1 MWGALVAPVAVDDF
15 EVSPTDKPAVCE
27 IDEFVLVLHSGF
39 PSLLCSVVVT
49 QTSVGVADSTWEP
62 MRETQRVP
70 RSSAERV
77 IFPCDLWF
85 RQSPPGGLKCL
96 C

>member
-1 MWGALVAPVAVDDF
+1 MEASLFPVSVDDL
-15 EVSPTDKPAVCE
+15 EVSPTNEPSIGEVN
-27 IDEFVLVLHSGF
+27 EFVLVVHSGF

-49 QTSVGVADSTWEP
+49 QTSVGVADSTSEP

-77 IFPCDLWF
+77 ISPCDLWF
-85 RQSPPGGLKCL
+85 WNASPNGFVLWA
-96 C
+96 